1 MSRFVYDGVEYRL
14 GWTVGIYIDMRFI
27 SFDWIEADT
36 IAILPPRSFV
46 GLPEDELVPD
56 ALYIFKF

>member
-1 MSRFVYDGVEYRL
+1 
-14 GWTVGIYIDMRFI
+14 VGIYIDMRFI

-36 IAILPPRSFV
+36 IAIVPPLAFV